1 MHTQSS
7 LCSPADIQLLHSGSP
22 QDPLQEQNP
31 VSISFQCAFAV
42 LSSAFWHV
50 EMQQEA
56 FSHPP
61 RSPMP
66 LWVGMNSPQINDS
79 VCTPVGG
86 FAPCPRQP
94 RAAESCRDE
103 AEHKVKLMCVAE
115 RGFVPLFSLL
125 LLSLSFSAHIKQS
138 SHFKSSL
145 DLLILRQRQMGGR
158 KDGHLL

>member
-1 MHTQSS
+1 M
-7 LCSPADIQLLHSGSP
+7 
-22 QDPLQEQNP
+22 
-31 VSISFQCAFAV
+31 SISFQCAFAV
-42 LSSAFWHV
+42 PSSASWHV

-61 RSPMP
+61 RSPML

-125 LLSLSFSAHIKQS
+125 LLFSVFLSAYKAKQS
-138 SHFKSSL
+138 FQVL
-145 DLLILRQRQMGGR
+145 P
-158 KDGHLL
+158 

>member
-1 MHTQSS
+1 MHPKDHSVHTQSS

-31 VSISFQCAFAV
+31 MSISFQCAFAV
-42 LSSAFWHV
+42 PSSASWHV

-61 RSPMP
+61 RSPML

-125 LLSLSFSAHIKQS
+125 LLFSVFLSAYKAKQS
-138 SHFKSSL
+138 FQVL
-145 DLLILRQRQMGGR
+145 P
-158 KDGHLL
+158 